1 MYIGPEFQ
9 LGQVYDGTLGI
20 EEGETLLLYRPV
32 YACVKSSNNPTIK
45 LRKATVS
52 SPKITAD
59 KKEIIVRE
67 KKEKGI
73 MREKKE
79 KEIMR
84 EKETSRHSDENE
96 TRPRRDGRNSVTDS
110 SLSDKEVSS
119 GQKIRRSEHRDDRKR
134 EERTKE
140 GKESSHGSVHPE
152 SGHHPKSGCQETIP
166 MERRR
171 SSAGRKSS
179 SADHSD

>member
-32 YACVKSSNNPTIK
+32 YACVKSSNNPTIS
-45 LRKATVS
+45 LRKPTVS
-52 SPKITAD
+52 SPKITVD
-59 KKEIIVRE
+59 KKEI
-67 KKEKGI
+67 
-73 MREKKE
+73 
-79 KEIMR
+79 IMR

-96 TRPRRDGRNSVTDS
+96 MRPRRDGRNSVTDS

-119 GQKIRRSEHRDDRKR
+119 GQKMKRSEHRDDRKR
-134 EERTKE
+134 EERRKE

-152 SGHHPKSGCQETIP
+152 SGHHTKSGCQETIP